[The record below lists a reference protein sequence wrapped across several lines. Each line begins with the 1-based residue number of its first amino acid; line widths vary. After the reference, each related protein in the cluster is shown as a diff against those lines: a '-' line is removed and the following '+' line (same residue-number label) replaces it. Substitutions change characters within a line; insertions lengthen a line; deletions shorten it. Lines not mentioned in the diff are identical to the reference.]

1 MALSADRGASWSH
14 ALARGGGDG
23 GSSELTAILA
33 GSPPGV
39 LSLAGGFPNARTF
52 ATGVI
57 DEIAARVVREDA
69 AVALQYTPCEGIPSV
84 REYLLDRQE
93 QLQGRRPPLAEL
105 IVTSG
110 GMECITLACRA
121 LIDPG
126 DPLLVE
132 DPTYL
137 GALMAFDGFDARV
150 EGVPMDAGGLQVGAL
165 AERLA
170 TGPPP
175 KLLYIIPEYQNP
187 TGRTLPL
194 DRREALVELCRRH
207 RVLILEDIAYRELAF
222 DGTSLPTLWSLA
234 PDVVVQAGTFSKV
247 FFPGVRLGWAVGP
260 AEVIARMAAAKQ
272 TTDQCSGG
280 LGQRMLEEYG
290 RAGHFERQLPAAR
303 ALYAS
308 HWRAVERALREHLPP
323 GCTWTEPTGGFL
335 TLVTVPGEVDT
346 MALRP
351 AATAAGVA
359 FVPGPPFH
367 VGGGGRDTL
376 RISFS
381 QLGEADLQVA
391 VERLGGVVRAALAA
405 G

>member
-1 MALSADRGASWSH
+1 
-14 ALARGGGDG
+14 
-23 GSSELTAILA
+23 
-33 GSPPGV
+33 
-39 LSLAGGFPNARTF
+39 
-52 ATGVI
+52 
-57 DEIAARVVREDA
+57 
-69 AVALQYTPCEGIPSV
+69 
-84 REYLLDRQE
+84 
-93 QLQGRRPPLAEL
+93 
-105 IVTSG
+105 
-110 GMECITLACRA
+110 
-121 LIDPG
+121 
-126 DPLLVE
+126 
-132 DPTYL
+132 
-137 GALMAFDGFDARV
+137 
-150 EGVPMDAGGLQVGAL
+150 
-165 AERLA
+165 
-170 TGPPP
+170 
-175 KLLYIIPEYQNP
+175 
-187 TGRTLPL
+187 
-194 DRREALVELCRRH
+194 
-207 RVLILEDIAYRELAF
+207 
-222 DGTSLPTLWSLA
+222 
-234 PDVVVQAGTFSKV
+234 
-247 FFPGVRLGWAVGP
+247 
-260 AEVIARMAAAKQ
+260 MAAAKQ